1 MQGFTGGRALFHHVL
16 ASGESDAKLLGR
28 HGGDSFGP

>member
-28 HGGDSFGP
+28 HGDSFGP